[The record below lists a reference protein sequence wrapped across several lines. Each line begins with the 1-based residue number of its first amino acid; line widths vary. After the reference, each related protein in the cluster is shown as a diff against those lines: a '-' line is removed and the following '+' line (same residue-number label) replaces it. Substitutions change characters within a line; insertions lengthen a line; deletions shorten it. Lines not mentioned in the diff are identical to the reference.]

1 MEVGQRLS
9 EARKRRN
16 LTLADIARST
26 KIRVDYLEAIER
38 DDVDHLPSGF
48 FARAFVRAYA
58 SEVGVNPDD
67 LLDSIDAPVSA
78 EPEPEALPLPPKHE
92 RVSTRSLLIVI
103 SVIAACGLYYVAF
116 APARTASEAPQ
127 VAAEIPIATTADRIE
142 PAAAAVPR
150 AESDVE
156 LQIQSSGGCIVAVT
170 ADGHLLPSQPPGEPV
185 VLKARGEVVLRV
197 GDSGACAPAVKPDSP
212 ARSPRRARIDTVAP
226 SPVAI
231 THAVDQQSDT
241 APPVVEPAP
250 SAPNAVVPQ
259 PAESTPPT
267 AIEQF

>member
-1 MEVGQRLS
+1 MF
-9 EARKRRN
+9 
-16 LTLADIARST
+16 T
-26 KIRVDYLEAIER
+26 YLEAIER

-48 FARAFVRAYA
+48 FSRAFVRAYA
-58 SEVGVNPDD
+58 NEVGVNPDD
-67 LLDSIDAPVSA
+67 LFASVDPPVSV
-78 EPEPEALPLPPKHE
+78 EPEPEPPPLSPAAGE
-92 RVSTRSLLIVI
+92 RVSTRSLLFVF
-103 SVIAACGLYYVAF
+103 SVAAACGLYYIAF

-127 VAAEIPIATTADRIE
+127 VAAEIPTATSTHAPR
-142 PAAAAVPR
+142 PSQSLFRAAA
-150 AESDVE
+150 SDVE

-170 ADGHLLPSQPPGEPV
+170 ADGRLIPSQPPGELV

-212 ARSPRRARIDTVAP
+212 AKSPRRARIDTVAP

-231 THAVDQQSDT
+231 THAVDQQSDA

-250 SAPNAVVPQ
+250 SAPDAQLPK
-259 PAESTPPT
+259 PDESTPPT